1 MNMINPNDTLLH
13 ADLARCTSY
22 GVNDNTMMTEH
33 LLSNVPAPSK
43 KFCIM
48 SRQVCIMIVSA
59 HFAQWAGPDQNFFK
73 RKDAGESHHS
83 FCKREMT
90 RPTVHGMKNV
100 RYRENWINLQR
111 DLLYLQRLP
120 SFESF

>member
-1 MNMINPNDTLLH
+1 
-13 ADLARCTSY
+13 
-22 GVNDNTMMTEH
+22 
-33 LLSNVPAPSK
+33 
-43 KFCIM
+43 M

-83 FCKREMT
+83 FCKREIT

-100 RYRENWINLQR
+100 RYRENWINLER
-111 DLLYLQRLP
+111 HAMHICKEIYYIYNASLALRVSKIDIIYAFRTLTSLCKTPLVT
-120 SFESF
+120 